1 MTNLSLLLGSIDPF
15 LLWFQPVH
23 GRDVFMPGVKILL
36 EIHLFLGAFLN
47 LTFLLKVPLA
57 PSLWHFLPNVLLA
70 SLGVIHHL
78 GMSVGV

>member
-23 GRDVFMPGVKILL
+23 GRDVFMPGVKIIL